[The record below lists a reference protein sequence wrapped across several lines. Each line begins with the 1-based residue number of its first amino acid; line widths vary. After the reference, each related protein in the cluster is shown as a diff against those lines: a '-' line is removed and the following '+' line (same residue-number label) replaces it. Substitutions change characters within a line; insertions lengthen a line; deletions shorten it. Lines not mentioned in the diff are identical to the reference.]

1 MNEKFENLKKKIFH
15 RSKYRGVKE
24 LDIIFERYI
33 NKYSALID
41 EDDLNEL
48 NEFLDVPDSELLDFI
63 LNPSK
68 VPSNLKNRTFYR
80 LIQFEK

>member
-1 MNEKFENLKKKIFH
+1 MNEEFKNLKKKIFH

-33 NKYSALID
+33 NKYSASIE

-48 NEFLDVPDSELLDFI
+48 NELLDVPDSELLDFI
-63 LNPSK
+63 LNPDK
-68 VPSNLKNRTFYR
+68 APSNLKNRTFYR
-80 LIQFEK
+80 LTQLEI